1 MKEQNHKF
9 SILHIGH
16 YLSNDC
22 TMCYRS
28 DMGQLHH
35 KCNRL
40 HLLATCSIMI
50 VNKQNHIVIDY
61 DCIESNHDFNRHYIC
76 LEAPSKEYKTHS
88 HGFIFDVSIFLDNI

>member
-1 MKEQNHKF
+1 
-9 SILHIGH
+9 
-16 YLSNDC
+16 
-22 TMCYRS
+22 
-28 DMGQLHH
+28 
-35 KCNRL
+35 
-40 HLLATCSIMI
+40 MI